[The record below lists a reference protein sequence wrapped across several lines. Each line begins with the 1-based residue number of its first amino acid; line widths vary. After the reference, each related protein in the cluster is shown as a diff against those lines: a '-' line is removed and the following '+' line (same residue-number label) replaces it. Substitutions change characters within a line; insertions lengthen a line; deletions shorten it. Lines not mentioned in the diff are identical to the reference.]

1 MKQKPIVPPAH
12 LQALRRFKADIFQVL
27 AHPTRIHIIE
37 TLRERELSVG
47 AILEEVKVE
56 QANISQHLA
65 LLRSKRL
72 VHSRKAKNQV
82 LYSLRNPLL
91 TQVLDIM
98 RQYFLIHLG
107 EDLGMLQTMEQ
118 EPRPRSAAVRT
129 L

>member
-1 MKQKPIVPPAH
+1 VKRKPLIAPAH
-12 LQALRRFKADIFQVL
+12 LDSLRRFKADIFQVL

-37 TLRERELSVG
+37 TLRQRELSVG

-91 TQVLDIM
+91 TEVLDIM
-98 RQYFLIHLG
+98 RQYFLIHLE

-118 EPRPRSAAVRT
+118 ETRPRAAVART
-129 L
+129 